1 MCIRDRLRCPA
12 SPEPCAKT
20 SPASVRS
27 SPRLVPLL
35 PPASCLQKSS
45 STPAGAPMPPG
56 RRPAPKARAFSPLH
70 ITVDP
75 RRPPPSS
82 TKPIVYVYR
91 HRGFSSSSATAQ
103 RYVQLHGF
111 AEYDYSWDPSS
122 SSTGAR
128 TTTFDVDFVKYPF
141 GYAKFD
147 YMMRQVPLPSARIP
161 WMRQVPLRT
170 CTTTSTTSCTTT
182 SHYGP

>member
-1 MCIRDRLRCPA
+1 
-12 SPEPCAKT
+12 
-20 SPASVRS
+20 
-27 SPRLVPLL
+27 
-35 PPASCLQKSS
+35 
-45 STPAGAPMPPG
+45 MPPG
-56 RRPAPKARAFSPLH
+56 RRPVPKARAFWPLH
-70 ITVDP
+70 IAVDP

-91 HRGFSSSSATAQ
+91 HRGFPSSSATAQ
-103 RYVQLHGF
+103 RYMQLRGF

-182 SHYGP
+182 SHDTSTTTSTTPEYRGCDKFLSGHVRLPLPRSRVPLPSP